1 MEHTMFLTQILGCV
15 SAALVVA
22 LIWEHSRLRSLER
35 RADEIEDAVGLHT
48 DSLVA
53 MIRRLGE

>member
-22 LIWEHSRLRSLER
+22 LIWEHHRVRECER
-35 RADEIEDAVGLHT
+35 RIDRMEGKPWHE
-48 DSLVA
+48 
-53 MIRRLGE
+53 RKRER